1 VIVETFDPGKADLT
15 RWAMAL
21 AARSSLA
28 WLDGAAGH
36 GEAGR
41 FSFLGCDPVE
51 TRSAATTWKEVCSML
66 DELAQ
71 DRAID
76 RPLVGALT
84 VGRVPRWVG
93 YVAYDATFLRDD
105 VAAPTRPK
113 AAHSPLWFG
122 RYDAWLVLDHIAA
135 AAWIVGESVEA
146 CAGLRR
152 KLDGTPRSMRAATGL
167 LECGDAEQHIRAI
180 DVALDAIGRGD
191 LYQVN
196 LAREW
201 QAPMRGDALA
211 LWAAMRVQGA
221 VPMGA
226 YLDVGDHQVLARTM
240 ECFVAW
246 DRSTGRLET
255 RPIKGTVARRGDRD
269 AEDADA
275 LLNDDKERAEHA
287 MIVDL
292 MRNDLGRV
300 AEVGSVRPFDVM
312 RVEPYAGLSHLVSS
326 VRCKTRPE
334 VGLGKI
340 FDATFPPG
348 SVTGTPKLAAIA
360 QIEALEAQPRGI
372 YTGAVGYVDAS
383 GGCQFAVAIRTAVVR
398 DGVARYF
405 AGGGIVE
412 ASRSESELA
421 ETTLKARVFTDAIR
435 QLHEEPPPQ
444 STGTRKEIEL

>member
-1 VIVETFDPGKADLT
+1 MIVETFDPGEADLT
-15 RWAMAL
+15 PWATAL
-21 AARSSLA
+21 AARSGLA
-28 WLDGAAGH
+28 WLDGEDGH

-51 TRSAATTWKEVCSML
+51 THSTASSWKDLCCTL
-66 DELAQ
+66 DELAKV
-71 DRAID
+71 RAVD

-105 VAAPTRPK
+105 VTAAAFPRS
-113 AAHSPLWFG
+113 AHPPLWFG
-122 RYDAWLVLDHIAA
+122 RYDAWLVLDHVET
-135 AAWIVGESVEA
+135 AAWIVGESTEA
-146 CAGLRR
+146 CAALRG
-152 KLDGTPRSMRAATGL
+152 KLDGTPRSMHATVGL
-167 LECGDAEQHIRAI
+167 LECGDPAQHARAI
-180 DVALDAIGRGD
+180 DAALNAIGRGD

-201 QAPMRGDALA
+201 QVPIRGDALA
-211 LWAAMRVQGA
+211 LWAAMRAQGA
-221 VPMGA
+221 VPMGV

-246 DRSTGRLET
+246 DRTTGLLET

-269 AEDADA
+269 VEDADT
-275 LLNDDKERAEHA
+275 LLKDDKERAEHA

-300 AEVGSVRPFDVM
+300 AQVGSVRPVDVM
-312 RVEPYAGLSHLVSS
+312 RVEPYAGLSHLVST

-334 VGLGKI
+334 VGLGEI

-360 QIEALEAQPRGI
+360 HIEALESQPRGI
-372 YTGAVGYVDAS
+372 YTGAIGYVDQG

-398 DGVARYF
+398 DEVAQYF

-412 ASRSESELA
+412 ASRVASEVA
-421 ETTLKARVFTDAIR
+421 ETTLKARVFVDAVQAVR
-435 QLHEEPPPQ
+435 EEAAML
-444 STGTRKEIEL
+444 SAGTRKDFGL